1 MLIIKLTN
9 KFSEEVQYM
18 ENRQESVAPDVNGKK
33 QNTVIIPVK
42 FKNDIKA
49 LEDYIGKELESGLCI
64 KVELS
69 ELSELLEAVPRER
82 RRTDAY
88 NALVQ
93 FMKKELGVKLVI
105 SSSRKK
111 GGIYEK

>member
-69 ELSELLEAVPRER
+69 ELEAVPRER

-88 NALVQ
+88 NTLVQ

>member
-1 MLIIKLTN
+1 M
-9 KFSEEVQYM
+9 S
-18 ENRQESVAPDVNGKK
+18 ESVAPDINGKK

-64 KVELS
+64 KV
-69 ELSELLEAVPRER
+69 ELLEAVPRER